1 LVDLGVNLRLGEHAA
16 EAVCIALWAAGCR
29 LARVDG
35 VADASTITTL
45 RDLIAQI
52 ATDRPAIG

>member
-1 LVDLGVNLRLGEHAA
+1 MVDLGVGLRLGEHAA

-35 VADASTITTL
+35 VA
-45 RDLIAQI
+45 
-52 ATDRPAIG
+52 